1 MLGVFISSYDEN
13 TKKFYMDFISLVE
26 FSSTVS
32 DIVMEWVV
40 NTLKARDIDIKKV
53 QFSCLDRTNSMSGI
67 HNGLQRW
74 WRNHAPHAIYINRCC
89 HWLALWFKHLFEEFP
104 ALQSIDSLLLGLW
117 KTVHFSSKNCFILQG
132 IQKAYLW
139 SL

>member
-13 TKKFYMDFISLVE
+13 TKKFYIDFISLVE

-40 NTLKARDIDIKKV
+40 DTLKASDIDIKKV

-67 HNGLQRW
+67 HNGLQR
-74 WRNHAPHAIYINRCC
+74 R
-89 HWLALWFKHLFEEFP
+89 
-104 ALQSIDSLLLGLW
+104 
-117 KTVHFSSKNCFILQG
+117 
-132 IQKAYLW
+132 
-139 SL
+139 